1 MSVRT
6 RKGGNTVLLVQC
18 LGDLTK
24 TLLHLPFTELLVP
37 ADRG

>member
-1 MSVRT
+1 M
-6 RKGGNTVLLVQC
+6 LLVQY
-18 LGDLTK
+18 LGDLMK